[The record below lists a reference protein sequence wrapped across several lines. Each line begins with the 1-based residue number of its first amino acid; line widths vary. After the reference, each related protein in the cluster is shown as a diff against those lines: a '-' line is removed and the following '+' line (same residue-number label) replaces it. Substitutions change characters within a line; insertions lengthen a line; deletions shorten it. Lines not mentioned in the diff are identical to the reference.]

1 MPRLPAVAAALPFAA
16 ALAFPLAAAP
26 AFEIATFAN
35 PATFGFDGCAPI
47 ALARTEIDPNPL
59 QPATFTLGGV
69 VVTVTAQGGGRSA
82 DGTFPFYCIDGTLV
96 TATFDYGPERRE
108 DSPTGR
114 QGTWGPERG
123 SFVWNPDDGARVR
136 FTFSEPVGQ
145 VAGFVNTRLDG
156 IFDSALTFVALGA
169 GGEELESFRLTSNP
183 FGPGEITDAG
193 GFRGFSRTTLDITA
207 FELRNGFFGL
217 DNLTI
222 GTFGLGGPIADPP
235 APIPLPAGLPLLLGA
250 LGVLALVRGG
260 ARMRRV

>member
-1 MPRLPAVAAALPFAA
+1 MRRLPAVAAALPLVA
-16 ALAFPLAAAP
+16 ALALPLAAAP
-26 AFEIATFAN
+26 ALQIATFAN

-69 VVTVTAQGGGRSA
+69 VVTVTAQGGGLSA
-82 DGTFPFYCIDGTLV
+82 DGTFPFYCTDGLLN
-96 TATFDYGPERRE
+96 TATFDFGPDLRD

-114 QGTWGPERG
+114 EGRWGPERG
-123 SFVWNPDDGARVR
+123 GFVWNPDDGARVR

-145 VAGFVNTRLDG
+145 VAGFVNTRLNG
-156 IFDSALTFVALGA
+156 SPASTLTFVALGT
-169 GGEELESFRLTSNP
+169 GGEELDSFTLGSLP
-183 FGPGEITDAG
+183 FGPGEVTDAG
-193 GFRGFSRTTLDITA
+193 GFRGFARTTLDIKA
-207 FELRNGFFGL
+207 FELRNGFFAL

-222 GTFGLGGPIADPP
+222 GTLGLGGSIADPP

-260 ARMRRV
+260 ARGRRA